1 MLLYWLIYLLCL
13 ALTGSS
19 AKNAHYLRRSLSEVN
34 DTSTSTNNTS
44 VSSDDEARIYHMK
57 KCFGAGCPYTASWL
71 NHVNLYRKAHWWL
84 DSTKMEAASFSVFDA
99 AALKFQVSDPDAYY
113 VHHMSMFE
121 HLIHKKYGFQT
132 AKNRTH
138 TMSTSAFR
146 GECIDK
152 LAISNTTEYMALIPF
167 YGGLPPNV
175 TEDFSQVKSLG
186 QGNSL
191 VDASTKVLQCMATVC
206 SCLNYFGHVVVG
218 VTRQADLNL
227 LEEILAT
234 LPEIQKH
241 VDIIQFRMGKPAHLP
256 FHLLSW
262 GQLYVQENNCKNMHD
277 FPLSGGPAGAGT
289 ATTTTTNT
297 SLSELVSNGIQSL
310 TNMITSSI
318 SRKLFDKSMLATDRK
333 HSRDPYGICTDN
345 LLKRHHGTPHEVVYH
360 RKAAYYNDIHNISKA
375 AFAEYYKLPSTNPVH
390 HSVPHPI
397 NFVYYSECDQI
408 VRFDSMSTFH
418 ALSAASN
425 DTTFFTG
432 RRREK
437 KMESEPEAYM
447 GNLDNWR
454 NCGESGYSLRWPRD
468 TEVHYDPSK
477 RVRA

>member
-1 MLLYWLIYLLCL
+1 MHKWLVCFLCL
-13 ALTGSS
+13 LVMGSS
-19 AKNAHYLRRSLSEVN
+19 SDRYRYLRRILSDESLNSSFMN
-34 DTSTSTNNTS
+34 TTSSF
-44 VSSDDEARIYHMK
+44 DDEARIYHMK

-121 HLIHKKYGFQT
+121 HLIHKKFGFET
-132 AKNRTH
+132 AKNKTH
-138 TMSTSAFR
+138 LMSTMAFK
-146 GECIDK
+146 GECVDR
-152 LAISNTTEYMALIPF
+152 LAISNTTEYVALIPF

-175 TEDFSQVKSLG
+175 TDDFSQVKSLG

-218 VTRQADLNL
+218 VTRQADLIL
-227 LEEILAT
+227 LEEVLAT
-234 LPEIQKH
+234 VPEIQRH
-241 VDIIQFRMGKPAHLP
+241 VEIVQFRMGKPAHLP

-262 GQLYVQENNCKNMHD
+262 GQLYVQENNCKNMND
-277 FPLSGGPAGAGT
+277 FPLSSGPAI
-289 ATTTTTNT
+289 ATKDANI
-297 SLSELVSNGIQSL
+297 SLSELVSNGIQSISNL
-310 TNMITSSI
+310 ITSSV
-318 SRKLFDKSMLATDRK
+318 SRRLFDKSNLAADRK
-333 HSRDPYGICTDN
+333 HSRDSYLICTDN
-345 LLKRHHGTPHEVVYH
+345 LLKRHHGTPHEVARH
-360 RKAAYYNDIHNISKA
+360 RKASYYNNIHNISKEG
-375 AFAEYYKLPSTNPVH
+375 FVEYYKLPSTNPVH

-397 NFVYYSECDQI
+397 NFVYYTECDQI
-408 VRFDSMSTFH
+408 VRFDSLSTFR

-437 KMESEPEAYM
+437 RVDSDAEAYM
-447 GNLDNWR
+447 DNLDNWR

-468 TEVHYDPSK
+468 TEVFFDPS
-477 RVRA
+477 